1 LLFFDECVNLYKIVN
16 RQSRENNYEKLL
28 AMFNDVTQ
36 GKTAGLGVYMAGTP
50 QFIEDE
56 RRGLFSYPALRS
68 RLMDSRFVR
77 EGYAD
82 FSSPVLRL
90 AQLSHEE
97 IYLLLERL
105 RDIHAGHYG
114 YEPYL
119 EKKELTAFMELA
131 FSVPGADEFITPREI
146 SRDFISLLNILHENS
161 DTDFD
166 KLVYRDGFTVKGFSA
181 SQYAEFD
188 V

>member
-1 LLFFDECVNLYKIVN
+1 
-16 RQSRENNYEKLL
+16 
-28 AMFNDVTQ
+28 
-36 GKTAGLGVYMAGTP
+36 MAGTP

-68 RLMDSRFVR
+68 RLMDSRFVT

-82 FSSPVLRL
+82 FASPVLRL
-90 AQLSHEE
+90 ARLSHEE
-97 IYLLLERL
+97 VYLLLERL

-119 EKKELTAFMELA
+119 EKRELTAFMELA

-146 SRDFISLLNILHENS
+146 SRDFISLMNILHENK

-166 KLVYRDGFTVKGFSA
+166 TLVYRDGFTVKGFSA
-181 SQYAEFD
+181 ADYAEFD